1 MDIRRLRSFITIVD
15 MGSITRAADMLHIAQ
30 PALSQQ
36 LASLE
41 EHFRQKL
48 LTRSQQGVVLTDA
61 GKVVY
66 RHAQVILRQM
76 EQAQAEALEA
86 GANLAGRVS
95 VGLAPFSGASTLALR
110 LMMEARSR
118 LPGILLHI
126 TESVSQPY
134 SQMIMNGRLEMALIH
149 GVGPIRGVRFE
160 PICREEFF
168 LVAHADFGI
177 AADTKPVAVTELAG
191 LPFLLPP
198 AYNFVRRAI
207 DIAFTR
213 SRTELVVIGELEA
226 VRTIARAVDAGL
238 GATIMPK
245 AVAERIVAESSQ
257 EIIVRPITS
266 PVIEETLSLCISDS
280 APLSEP
286 ALAIKDLLLEV
297 AATLNQ

>member
-48 LTRSQQGVVLTDA
+48 LTRSQQGVVMTDA

-86 GANLAGRVS
+86 GAVLSGRVS
-95 VGLAPFSGASTLALR
+95 VGLAPFSSAATLALR
-110 LMMEARSR
+110 LLEETKR
-118 LPGILLHI
+118 LHPGILLHI

-134 SQMIMNGRLEMALIH
+134 SQMIMNGRLEMGLIH
-149 GVGPIRGVRFE
+149 GRGPIRGVKFE
-160 PICREEFF
+160 PLLREEFV
-168 LVAHADFGI
+168 LVVHKSFGVSPDSATI
-177 AADTKPVAVTELAG
+177 AVSELSA
-191 LPFLLPP
+191 LPFVLPP

-207 DIAFTR
+207 DLAFTR
-213 SRTELVVIGELEA
+213 SRKDLVVVAEVES
-226 VRTIARAVDAGL
+226 VRTIARAVDAIL

-245 AVAERIVAESSQ
+245 AIAERIVAESAQ
-257 EIIVRPITS
+257 EIVVRQIAS
-266 PVIEETLSLCISDS
+266 PTIEETLSLCISDS
-280 APLSEP
+280 TPLSEP
-286 ALAIKDLLLEV
+286 ALAVKDILVKLTE
-297 AATLNQ
+297 TLK

>member
-86 GANLAGRVS
+86 GANLSGRVS
-95 VGLAPFSGASTLALR
+95 VGLAPFSSASTLALPLLSLAKVR
-110 LMMEARSR
+110 Y
-118 LPGILLHI
+118 PGILLHI

-149 GVGPIRGVRFE
+149 GVGPIRGVKFE
-160 PICREEFF
+160 RLSREEFF
-168 LVAHADFGI
+168 LVAHSSFGI
-177 AADTKPVAVTELAG
+177 KPEVSAITVAELAP
-191 LPFLLPP
+191 LPFILPP

-207 DIAFTR
+207 DLAFTR
-213 SRTELVVIGELEA
+213 SRTELTVVAELEA
-226 VRTIARAVDAGL
+226 VKTIARAVDAGL

-245 AVAERIVAESSQ
+245 AVAERIVAEASQ
-257 EIIVRPITS
+257 EIVVRPINS
-266 PVIEETLSLCISDS
+266 PVIEETLSLCLSDS

-286 ALAIKDLLLEV
+286 ALAIRDLLLEV
-297 AATLNQ
+297 AATLQ